1 MEYELDSMMGFD
13 ELGLYY
19 EVHMAGI
26 DGENFSYNVYFE
38 GNPTDENLREAINAI
53 TEFLAPYNDK
63 DIYLG
68 YIDVS
73 KKEDKLF
80 VYHDLGNTDP
90 EYSEVAIKGILKA
103 LNNVQG
109 IKSVIVNEGCDFDF

>member
-13 ELGLYY
+13 KLGLYY

-38 GNPTDENLREAINAI
+38 ENPTDETLMEVNNAV
-53 TEFLAPYNDK
+53 TDFLSPYNDK

-73 KKEDKLF
+73 KNNDKLS
-80 VYHDLGNTDP
+80 VYLDLGNSDP
-90 EYSEVAIKGILKA
+90 EYEDTAIKGILKT

-109 IKSVIVNEGCDFDF
+109 IKSVIVNEDCDFDF